1 MWQVRCKTGE
11 LKGSRLGQG
20 MERKNEDKAITPFS
34 HLCNRANRDV
44 MSSRYADFISSL
56 RKEAWMRVS
65 HFGKTF

>member
-1 MWQVRCKTGE
+1 MLRLYILGITKGICKGVVN
-11 LKGSRLGQG
+11 LS
-20 MERKNEDKAITPFS
+20 TPFS